1 MTNMKTKPAC
11 LKSRMLEN
19 LIWIR
24 ELYIAGGKNTT
35 DIDRD
40 IERLRE
46 QVRLIEEA
54 KENHNATS

>member
-1 MTNMKTKPAC
+1 MKNKPAC

-24 ELYIAGGKNTT
+24 EHYIAGGKSTT
-35 DIDRD
+35 EIDRD
-40 IERLRE
+40 IEGLRE

-54 KENHNATS
+54 NKRNEPIPN